1 MAAAQAKSL
10 SDLVLELLPSFKSR
24 GQETFYVAMLRAE
37 VEKKTK
43 KHYRDKEEW
52 KVALRKLH
60 TAASS
65 FTTRPVTRSRCPRR
79 RAHEEAGASWHRREG
94 ASVSLPTETGA

>member
-1 MAAAQAKSL
+1 MGSGTGKKSIFRKIL

-60 TAASS
+60 TASQLIYDEASN
-65 FTTRPVTRSRCPRR
+65 
-79 RAHEEAGASWHRREG
+79 
-94 ASVSLPTETGA
+94 SVSLPTETGA